1 MDRPRVISIYAR
13 ERMRIT
19 LLLFVVLCLSCSKS
33 DDEKTANV
41 ASSTTA
47 SPSPSPSRIASCDR
61 VAAMSYCAEYSGSYL
76 AQNELALSGSCK
88 KLNGAFVVAE
98 CPNTAVLGAC
108 TLPTGEVRKLYSSGE
123 AAFDAARAQK
133 ECATAYHG
141 VWK

>member
-1 MDRPRVISIYAR
+1 MSQARVLV
-13 ERMRIT
+13 MV
-19 LLLFVVLCLSCSKS
+19 LFAVACSKS
-33 DDEKTANV
+33 DDEKTSAASASAT
-41 ASSTTA
+41 ASS
-47 SPSPSPSRIASCDR
+47 SSPSRIASCDR
-61 VAAMSYCAEYSGSYL
+61 VATMSYCAEYTGAYL

-88 KLNGAFVVAE
+88 KLGGAFVFAE

-141 VWK
+141 AWK